1 MVDEITDDLKDT
13 QDITKAI
20 SELMSGD
27 RNRYP
32 DGVGDKVREIQ
43 DFNIGR
49 CRPTP
54 ELKIED
60 TTFKKSCFFNI

>member
-27 RNRYP
+27 LQSTNP
-32 DGVGDKVREIQ
+32 MV
-43 DFNIGR
+43 
-49 CRPTP
+49 
-54 ELKIED
+54 
-60 TTFKKSCFFNI
+60 